1 MAYFTADQID
11 VFPIHIG
18 INQGFNLVN
27 GKAVSR

>member
-1 MAYFTADQID
+1 MFIKDNYTFI